1 MAWSQE
7 STTGEISPWLRQFLF
22 DTGSSPGLFSQISG
36 LTNAPAPDYNTTA
49 AENIA
54 SVQNR
59 IAGFNPLQQQSFQN
73 AANMQVDPFLNQ
85 GAGMVGMAGMGTYNF
100 PTAQN
105 YMNPYT
111 QMVTNQQ
118 KQGAMQDY
126 RRNLPAL
133 QATGYQQ
140 GAGRGTRNALLQSE
154 ANRNLQTKLG
164 DIEAKGLSDAWTQGL
179 GQYNI
184 EQNRMLNAGTNLA
197 DIGNQV
203 YNQQMGINKLQQGV
217 GATMQ
222 GQEQTALDTAY
233 ENYLAKQ
240 REPYQQ
246 LSFML
251 DALTGTPQG
260 SSSSYYYA
268 PSQRQDLAAYK
279 SGLLTSGIGSLGKI
293 SGG

>member
-1 MAWSQE
+1 MSWSE
-7 STTGEISPWLRQFLF
+7 SNTTGDLSPWVRNFLLGSNGDNGLLSRIDALTSTT
-22 DTGSSPGLFSQISG
+22 
-36 LTNAPAPDYNTTA
+36 APDYDTSA
-49 AENIA
+49 AQNIA

-59 IAGFNPLQQQSFQN
+59 IAGFNPLQRQAFQDV
-73 AANMQVDPFLNQ
+73 ANMQVNPFLQQ
-85 GAGMVGMAGMGTYNF
+85 GAGMTGMAGMGTYNM

-118 KQGAMQDY
+118 KQGAIQDY

-164 DIEAKGLSDAWTQGL
+164 DIEAKGLSDAWTQGM
-179 GQYNI
+179 GQYNA
-184 EQNRMLNAGTNLA
+184 EQNRMLTAGTNLGN
-197 DIGNQV
+197 IGNSI
-203 YNQQMGINKLQQGV
+203 YDQQMGINKMQQGV

-222 GQEQTALDTAY
+222 GHEQTMLDTAY

-251 DALTGTPQG
+251 DALAGTPQG

-268 PSQRQDLAAYK
+268 PSQRPDLAAWK
-279 SGLLTSGIGSLGKI
+279 ANLLTSGIGSLGKI